1 MKVLDVSFE
10 EPKDFRV
17 IIKGL
22 MPKLIDYFG
31 RRDVLMVDLALT
43 ECVNN
48 AWEHGNR
55 MAPDK
60 AVHLTI
66 TVSKKR
72 VLFRIKDE
80 GEGFPHDLSSKQ
92 ETNTES
98 DRGRGLFIIQQV
110 MDHTIPSDKG
120 NQFLLVKNRIDV

>member
-1 MKVLDVSFE
+1 MKVLDVSFQ

-22 MPKLIDYFG
+22 MPMLIDYFG

-55 MAPDK
+55 MSPDK

-66 TVSKKR
+66 TVTHKR
-72 VLFRIKDE
+72 VLFRVRDE
-80 GEGFPHDLSSKQ
+80 GEGFPHDLESKR
-92 ETNTES
+92 ETDTEGE
-98 DRGRGLFIIQQV
+98 RGRGLFIIQQV
-110 MDHTIPSDKG
+110 MDRTIHSKQG
-120 NQFLLVKNRIDV
+120 SQFLLVKNRIDV